1 MSIRKIIEINEDLC
15 DGCAN
20 CIPGCPEGALQV
32 IEGKARL
39 ISDLFCDGL
48 GACIGECPTGAMKVV
63 EKEAQPYDERKVMEN
78 IVRQGANTIKAHL
91 KHLKDH
97 GESAYLGQA
106 IQYLNEKGVKN
117 PLESNE
123 QVHQHSGCPGSR
135 MIDFSDKKKASSGS
149 PNANLESE
157 LRQWPVQLH
166 LVHPG
171 APYFRNADILVAA
184 DCVPFAYANFHQEL
198 LKGKALVIGCPKLD
212 DTDAYKDKIRSIIE
226 MSSPKSFT
234 VAIMEVPCCGGLYH
248 IVKEAVSE
256 SGSKVPVIKLVIGID
271 GNPRK

>member
-1 MSIRKIIEINEDLC
+1 MSIRKIIEIDESLC

-20 CIPGCPEGALQV
+20 CIPSCPEGALQV
-32 IEGKARL
+32 IDGKARL

-97 GESAYLGQA
+97 GETAYFNQA
-106 IQYLNEKGVKN
+106 IKYLNEKGVKN

-123 QVHQHSGCPGSR
+123 PAHHHGGCPGAR
-135 MIDFSDKKKASSGS
+135 MMDFSEQKSSGS
-149 PNANLESE
+149 ANANLESE

-212 DTDAYKDKIRSIIE
+212 DTDAYKDKIKSIIE

-248 IVKEAVSE
+248 LVKQAVSE
-256 SGSKVPVIKLVIGID
+256 SGINVPVNKLVIGID
-271 GNPRK
+271 GNPRR

>member
-1 MSIRKIIEINEDLC
+1 MAIRKIIEIEEDLC
-15 DGCAN
+15 DGCGN
-20 CIPGCPEGALQV
+20 CIPSCPEGALQV
-32 IEGKARL
+32 IDGKARL
-39 ISDLFCDGL
+39 VSDLFCDGL

-63 EKEAQPYDERKVMEN
+63 EKEAQPYDERKVMGN
-78 IVRQGANTIKAHL
+78 IVRQGPNTIKAHL
-91 KHLKDH
+91 EHLKDH
-97 GESAYLGQA
+97 GETTYFSQA
-106 IQYLNEKGVKN
+106 VQYLNEKGVKN

-123 QVHQHSGCPGSR
+123 PTQHNSGCPGAR
-135 MIDFSDKKKASSGS
+135 MMDFSDRKKSSSG
-149 PNANLESE
+149 PANANLDSE

-171 APYFRNADILVAA
+171 APYFRNADILVSA

-212 DTDAYKDKIRSIIE
+212 DTDAYKDKIKSILE

-248 IVKEAVSE
+248 IVQQAVSE
-256 SGSKVPVIKLVIGID
+256 SGKNVPVNKLIIGID
-271 GNPRK
+271 GNARR

>member
-1 MSIRKIIEINEDLC
+1 MAIRKIIEIDEDLC
-15 DGCAN
+15 DGCGN
-20 CIPGCPEGALQV
+20 CIPSCPEGALQV
-32 IEGKARL
+32 IDGKARL
-39 ISDLFCDGL
+39 VSDLFCDGL

-78 IVRQGANTIKAHL
+78 IVRQGPNTIKAHL

-97 GESAYLGQA
+97 EESGYLNQA
-106 IQYLNEKGVKN
+106 IQYLKEKGMKN

-123 QVHQHSGCPGSR
+123 PTHHHSGCPGAR
-135 MIDFSDKKKASSGS
+135 MMDFSARKPNQSGS
-149 PNANLESE
+149 NANLDSE

-171 APYFRNADILVAA
+171 APYFRNADILVSA
-184 DCVPFAYANFHQEL
+184 DCVPFAYANFHHDL

-212 DTDAYKDKIRSIIE
+212 DTDAYKDKIKSIIE

-248 IVKEAVSE
+248 IVQQAVSE
-256 SGSKVPVIKLVIGID
+256 SESKVPVNRLVIGID
-271 GNPRK
+271 GCKRQ